1 MLQNQD
7 VVKGLRVG
15 MLIAIA
21 GDNFPR
27 VGEVVVIPPNVS
39 FNSFITV
46 QWMVQERAAHK
57 PKWQRGFKVPAK
69 KVREEMM
76 LNRILLYGFQLT
88 NNGCLKK
95 KSRDYLRKTLNI

>member
-1 MLQNQD
+1 M
-7 VVKGLRVG
+7 
-15 MLIAIA
+15 
-21 GDNFPR
+21 
-27 VGEVVVIPPNVS
+27 VVIPPNVS

-57 PKWQRGFKVPAK
+57 AKWQRGFKVPAK
-69 KVREEMM
+69 KVREEMK

-88 NNGCLKK
+88 SNGCLKK

>member
-1 MLQNQD
+1 M
-7 VVKGLRVG
+7 RVG
-15 MLIAIA
+15 MLVAIA

-57 PKWQRGFKVPAK
+57 PNQNF
-69 KVREEMM
+69 
-76 LNRILLYGFQLT
+76 
-88 NNGCLKK
+88 
-95 KSRDYLRKTLNI
+95 D